1 MLSWTYI
8 HIYFGLLL
16 LNKNQFAI
24 LLIIISIIFGT
35 LMGTFIKLAQE
46 ELNLFTTGFLRF
58 FFGFLIIIPYIL
70 KTKFT
75 VFYTSNLKIHI
86 LRSALN
92 LPAMLLGFA
101 SLAILP
107 LEKMTA
113 IHFVVPL
120 LVTILAVIFLKEK
133 IYLYRSLALII
144 GFLGVLIILRPGIVD
159 ISIGIYMAL
168 ASSLIWSV
176 VIVLTKKVSKDD
188 SAITILSHQYLYM
201 SLFSLPLVIYFWDQP
216 NLKTIIF
223 ILCAAMSG
231 TILHIALNHAY
242 RLVDVSMTQPYSFL
256 GLVLSSVIGY
266 FVFSDKPDLYTW
278 LGASVIFCGV
288 ILISYR
294 ELQLNKEIT
303 RKRLDINS

>member
-1 MLSWTYI
+1 
-8 HIYFGLLL
+8 
-16 LNKNQFAI
+16 
-24 LLIIISIIFGT
+24 
-35 LMGTFIKLAQE
+35 MGTFIKLAQE
-46 ELNLFTTGFLRF
+46 ELNVFTTGFLRF

-70 KTKFT
+70 KTKFK
-75 VFYTSNLKIHI
+75 VFNTSNLKIHI

-101 SLAILP
+101 ALAILP
-107 LEKMTA
+107 LEKITA

-168 ASSLIWSV
+168 TSSLIWSV
-176 VIVLTKKVSKDD
+176 VIILTKKVSKDD

-231 TILHIALNHAY
+231 TILHISLNHAY
-242 RLVDVSMTQPYSFL
+242 KLVDVSMTQPYSFL
-256 GLVLSSVIGY
+256 GLVVSSVIGY

>member
-1 MLSWTYI
+1 ML
-8 HIYFGLLL
+8 
-16 LNKNQFAI
+16 NNNQFAI
-24 LLIIISIIFGT
+24 FLIIISIIFGT

-46 ELNLFTTGFLRF
+46 ELNVFTTGFLRF

-70 KTKFT
+70 KTKFE
-75 VFYTSNLKIHI
+75 VFSTKNLKIHI

-101 SLAILP
+101 ALAMLP

-113 IHFVVPL
+113 IHFIVPII
-120 LVTILAVIFLKEK
+120 VTILAVIFLKEK
-133 IYLYRSLALII
+133 IYLYRSIALLM
-144 GFLGVLIILRPGIVD
+144 GFLGMLIILRPGIID

-168 ASSLIWSV
+168 ISSLIWSV
-176 VIVLTKKVSKDD
+176 VIILTKKVSKDD
-188 SAITILSHQYLYM
+188 SAITILSHQYVYM
-201 SLFSLPLVIYFWDQP
+201 SLFSFPLVIYFWDQP
-216 NLKTIIF
+216 SLKTIIF

-242 RLVDVSMTQPYSFL
+242 KLVDVTMTQPYSFL
-256 GLVLSSVIGY
+256 GLVVSSIIGY
-266 FVFSDKPDLYTW
+266 FVFSDKPDFYTW

-288 ILISYR
+288 LLISYR

-303 RKRLDINS
+303 RKRLNINS

>member
-1 MLSWTYI
+1 
-8 HIYFGLLL
+8 
-16 LNKNQFAI
+16 
-24 LLIIISIIFGT
+24 
-35 LMGTFIKLAQE
+35 MGTFIKLAQE
-46 ELNLFTTGFLRF
+46 ELNVFTTGFLRF

-70 KTKFT
+70 KTKFK
-75 VFYTSNLKIHI
+75 VFNTSNLKIHI

-101 SLAILP
+101 ALAILP
-107 LEKMTA
+107 LEKITA

-159 ISIGIYMAL
+159 ISMGIYMAL
-168 ASSLIWSV
+168 TSSLIWSV
-176 VIVLTKKVSKDD
+176 VIILTKKVSKYD

-201 SLFSLPLVIYFWDQP
+201 SLFSFPLVIYFWDQP
-216 NLKTIIF
+216 NLKTTIF

-242 RLVDVSMTQPYSFL
+242 KLVDVSMTQPYSFL
-256 GLVLSSVIGY
+256 GLVVSSVIGY
-266 FVFSDKPDLYTW
+266 FIFSDKPDLYTW

>member
-1 MLSWTYI
+1 
-8 HIYFGLLL
+8 
-16 LNKNQFAI
+16 
-24 LLIIISIIFGT
+24 
-35 LMGTFIKLAQE
+35 MGTFIKLAQA
-46 ELNLFTTGFLRF
+46 ELNVFTTGFLRF
-58 FFGFLIIIPYIL
+58 FFGLLIIIPYIL
-70 KTKFT
+70 KTKFK

-101 SLAILP
+101 ALAILP
-107 LEKMTA
+107 LEKITA

-120 LVTILAVIFLKEK
+120 MVTILAVIFLKEK

-144 GFLGVLIILRPGIVD
+144 GFLGILIILRPGIVD
-159 ISIGIYMAL
+159 ISIGIFMAL
-168 ASSLIWSV
+168 TSSLIWSV
-176 VIVLTKKVSKDD
+176 VIILTKKVSKDD

-242 RLVDVSMTQPYSFL
+242 KLVDVSMTQPYSFL
-256 GLVLSSVIGY
+256 GLVVSSVIGY

>member
-1 MLSWTYI
+1 
-8 HIYFGLLL
+8 
-16 LNKNQFAI
+16 
-24 LLIIISIIFGT
+24 
-35 LMGTFIKLAQE
+35 MGTFIKLAQE
-46 ELNLFTTGFLRF
+46 ELNVFTTGFLRF

-70 KTKFT
+70 KTKFK
-75 VFYTSNLKIHI
+75 VFNTSNLKIHI

-101 SLAILP
+101 ALAILP
-107 LEKMTA
+107 LEKITA

-168 ASSLIWSV
+168 TSSLIWSV

-216 NLKTIIF
+216 NFKTIIF

-242 RLVDVSMTQPYSFL
+242 KLVDVSMTQPYSFL
-256 GLVLSSVIGY
+256 GLVVSSVIGY